1 MIEEI
6 KNKEKG
12 LSVREKL
19 NEVIRQVNKGESAN
33 TDYSVLSNKP
43 AINDV
48 KLGGNLTL
56 EQLGILAKIKEA
68 ISENNTEYY
77 TKDEVTELVENTLK
91 QLNGSDVTKED
102 LEEYLLKSSF
112 ESFQKDVEEKLNNQN
127 KQKEFKKCDIVSKE
141 RTVTGYLRD
150 SETQKVYTFDKETSS
165 IYLNG
170 VRYFPEDWKY
180 DRQSGEVSFNV
191 LGSDGDLLSL
201 QVTDSL
207 YLEAYFDDE

>member
-19 NEVIRQVNKGESAN
+19 NELISQVNKGISAN
-33 TDYSVLSNKP
+33 TDYGVLSNKP

-48 KLGGNLTL
+48 KLEGNLTL

-68 ISENNTEYY
+68 IQENNKEYY
-77 TKDEVTELVENTLK
+77 TKDEVTQLIDDTLK
-91 QLNGSDVTKED
+91 QLSGSDVTKED

-112 ESFQKDVEEKLNNQN
+112 EEFQKEVEEKISKKN
-127 KQKEFKKCDIVSKE
+127 KQKEFKKCDIISKE

-150 SETQKVYTFDKETSS
+150 SDTQRVYNFEKESSS

-170 VRYFPEDWKY
+170 VRYFPEDWRY
-180 DRQSGEVSFNV
+180 DRTSGEIRFMV
-191 LGSDGDLLSL
+191 LGSDENLLSL
-201 QVTDSL
+201 KETDSL
-207 YLEAYFDDE
+207 YLEAYFDE